1 MTETV
6 IPGHTLRLLFTKPTD
21 SFIGG
26 PINKSCRIFAA
37 PPGEGG
43 GTRWRPNLHS
53 PAGTA
58 QDAGDQ
64 RREAEN
70 DGPFSACRAQS
81 RETPSCLSASGKSS
95 APKSQTRTP
104 PGRPRRFGVRN
115 EVVLL
120 KISGI
125 RHVPSVYTLRS
136 ILRGNFCFSPNF
148 QTVELFTDTRSV
160 FPNILS

>member
-1 MTETV
+1 M
-6 IPGHTLRLLFTKPTD
+6 PHLCGSPR
-21 SFIGG
+21 
-26 PINKSCRIFAA
+26 
-37 PPGEGG
+37 GG
-43 GTRWRPNLHS
+43 GVAPGGGRICTHQLGRHRTQRIRGGKQRTMVRS
-53 PAGTA
+53 QPAGHR
-58 QDAGDQ
+58 AG
-64 RREAEN
+64 
-70 DGPFSACRAQS
+70 
-81 RETPSCLSASGKSS
+81 ETPSCLSASGKSS

-125 RHVPSVYTLRS
+125 RHAPSVYTLRS
-136 ILRGNFCFSPNF
+136 IPSGNFCFSPNF